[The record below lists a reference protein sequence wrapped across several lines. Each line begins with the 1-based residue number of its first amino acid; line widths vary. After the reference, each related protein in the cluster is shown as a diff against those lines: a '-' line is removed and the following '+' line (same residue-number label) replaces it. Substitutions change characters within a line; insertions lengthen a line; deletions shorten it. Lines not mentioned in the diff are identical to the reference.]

1 MRPMVSGE
9 RLVLSTLLAG
19 LYLPG
24 IEEIYLKSRQCLED
38 RWVAGETREK
48 SLEYTFRSQEYINSF
63 EFSCDS
69 GFGRGLA
76 PLSSSQVRD
85 LSCSTAKDSLA
96 LYGGGRRLVDLLRER
111 PPSLAE
117 APDLLRRHGFASE
130 ASRLE
135 QLGLLDLA
143 RQFILEGAVLTP
155 FQPEAEWIWNRVA
168 RLPYALWCAAPG
180 SKAGPTE
187 FPRRLFAVVGSRE
200 ADSLGA
206 KCARAA
212 GKALQQ
218 GGWTLIT
225 GGALGVDSLA
235 LDAVGGTMTPR
246 GVVLHPH
253 GLGTAAGQKL
263 RNRWPWAW
271 HLSLCAPWQEF
282 EGRWAH
288 QRNRIIFALSE
299 GAVSIGP
306 RFRRGGTWS
315 GALECLRGRLAPLAL
330 VTDAGEAE
338 ALSALRNLGAF
349 EVAYDDL
356 AGSRGPEIIG
366 QIVQEGKRRRSG
378 AVGLDS
384 GQGILFST
392 DPPDRIA
399 VYGAFSQAE
408 DSDGVREGAARY
420 EGYAKRTQSAA

>member
-24 IEEIYLKSRQCLED
+24 IEEIFLKSRQCLEG
-38 RWVAGETREK
+38 RWVAGEVREEHLK
-48 SLEYTFRSQEYINSF
+48 YNFSSQDYINHLES
-63 EFSCDS
+63 SSDLR
-69 GFGRGLA
+69 FGRGLT
-76 PLSSSQVRD
+76 PLSSSQVSD
-85 LSCSTAKDSLA
+85 LRCLAAKDSLA
-96 LYGGGRRLVDLLRER
+96 LYGGGRRLIDLLRER

-117 APDLLRRHGFASE
+117 APDVLRRHGFASE

-135 QLGLLDLA
+135 RLGLLDLA

-155 FQPEAEWIWNRVA
+155 FHPEAEWIWNRVA
-168 RLPYALWCAAPG
+168 TLPYALWCSAPG

-187 FPRRLFAVVGSRE
+187 FPHRLFAVVGSRE

-212 GKALQQ
+212 GMALQQ

-235 LDAVGGTMTPR
+235 LDAVGRTMTPR
-246 GVVLHPH
+246 GVVLHPQ

-263 RNRWPWAW
+263 KNRWPWAW

-349 EVAYDDL
+349 EVALDDL

-366 QIVQEGKRRRSG
+366 QIVQEGQRRKSLS
-378 AVGLDS
+378 AGLDS
-384 GQGILFST
+384 GQGNLFGT
-392 DPPDRIA
+392 EAPDRIA
-399 VYGAFSQAE
+399 VYGAFCQAA
-408 DSDGVREGAARY
+408 DSDKVREGAARY
-420 EGYAKRTQSAA
+420 GVFGRKSQSAA